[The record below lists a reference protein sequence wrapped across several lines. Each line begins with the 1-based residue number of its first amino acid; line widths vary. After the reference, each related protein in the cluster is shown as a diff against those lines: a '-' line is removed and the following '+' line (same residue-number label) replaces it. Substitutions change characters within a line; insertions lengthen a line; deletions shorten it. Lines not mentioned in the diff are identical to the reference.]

1 MARKKILM
9 KLVIDELGDLT
20 LSSKIPGWG
29 LTPSNKFIEA
39 FVNMLIKASETK
51 TSFEAMDKEIEM
63 IKKAVLN
70 ARNVHEGDQGNEGK
84 AQ

>member
-1 MARKKILM
+1 MATKKILM
-9 KLVIDELGDLT
+9 ELVIDELGDLA
-20 LSSKIPGWG
+20 LSSKISGWG
-29 LTPSNKFIEA
+29 LTPSNRFIGA
-39 FVNMLIKASETK
+39 LVNMLMKASETK
-51 TSFEAMDKEIEM
+51 TSFEAVDKEIET